1 LTLHKA
7 SEFKLESPKEDDT
20 NKEEEEKCLQLK
32 QDLSAIDDHDKS
44 VE

>member
-7 SEFKLESPKEDDT
+7 SEFPSPKEDDT